1 MPIPLRNLLGDAIN
15 RAGIGRQVVAN
26 RVVSE
31 FDKICRELYGE
42 DTCRE
47 ISHVAY
53 RNKVLELKCR
63 RSVVAQNLQFNKMRL
78 ANEINHVFKKRVID
92 DIKITVV

>member
-1 MPIPLRNLLGDAIN
+1 MSIPLRNLLGDAIN

-26 RVVSE
+26 QVVAE
-31 FDKICRELYGE
+31 FDKICVELYGD

-53 RNKVLELKCR
+53 RDRVLEIKCR
-63 RSVVAQNLQFNKMRL
+63 RSVVAQNLQFNKMRMV
-78 ANEINHVFKKRVID
+78 NELNHVFKKRIID
-92 DIKITVV
+92 DIKITVI